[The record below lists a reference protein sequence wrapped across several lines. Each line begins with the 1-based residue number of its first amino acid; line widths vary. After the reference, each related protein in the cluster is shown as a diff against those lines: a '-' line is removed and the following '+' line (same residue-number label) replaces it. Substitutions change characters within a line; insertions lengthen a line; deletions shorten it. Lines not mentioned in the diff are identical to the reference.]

1 MARLALLAAVV
12 VAAAAL
18 AHAAG
23 ASGSGVTVLTPD
35 NFDKVVDGSKHVLVE
50 FYAPWCG
57 HCKNLAPTYDELAAV
72 YAKTAD
78 VVIAN
83 VDADAHKG
91 LGGRFGVQG
100 FPTIKFFPRG
110 STTPEDYNS
119 GRDLDSFVAFL
130 AEKTGRRGSVPVK
143 DTAVTELTDA
153 TFDKI
158 VLDPTK
164 DVLVE
169 FYAPWCGHCKS
180 LAPVYE
186 RVAKTFRRDKD
197 VVIANIDADKYRD
210 IGSRFSVQGFPTIKY
225 FPKNNKAGVEYSKGR
240 AENDFVDFINAETGT
255 QRTVSGD
262 LNERAGRI
270 PSLDSLA
277 WGYSADGANKA
288 ELRAKAAEQAA
299 KHPGNKWAGFY
310 VKVMEALDKNG
321 AGYIETET
329 ARLAKISQGSSGDKQ
344 DEFAIRRNILKQ
356 FA

>member
-1 MARLALLAAVV
+1 
-12 VAAAAL
+12 
-18 AHAAG
+18 
-23 ASGSGVTVLTPD
+23 
-35 NFDKVVDGSKHVLVE
+35 
-50 FYAPWCG
+50 
-57 HCKNLAPTYDELAAV
+57 
-72 YAKTAD
+72 
-78 VVIAN
+78 
-83 VDADAHKG
+83 
-91 LGGRFGVQG
+91 
-100 FPTIKFFPRG
+100 
-110 STTPEDYNS
+110 
-119 GRDLDSFVAFL
+119 
-130 AEKTGRRGSVPVK
+130 
-143 DTAVTELTDA
+143 
-153 TFDKI
+153 
-158 VLDPTK
+158 
-164 DVLVE
+164 
-169 FYAPWCGHCKS
+169 
-180 LAPVYE
+180 
-186 RVAKTFRRDKD
+186 
-197 VVIANIDADKYRD
+197 
-210 IGSRFSVQGFPTIKY
+210 VQGFPTIKY